1 MTIHLRQIS
10 AFLAVVNSGS
20 LGRAAAALNTTQP
33 ALSRTIKA
41 MEEALGV
48 PLFERHS
55 TGMILTAY
63 AQALRP
69 HAELLQAESRNAVEE
84 IDALRG
90 LSKGTIRVGAVGS
103 VVSFT
108 LPLAIDRVLKRWPG
122 LHVSIM
128 EGVEDSLEHALLK
141 REIDLAI
148 AVSLEETEEIS
159 LIAESG
165 WHDISNIV
173 ASTTH
178 PLRQKP
184 KLTMR
189 DLQKERWVMPPR
201 NTMPRNEMLQ
211 MFLSQGLEPP
221 EVIVETRSINAIKPL
236 VANAD
241 FLSYI
246 PVPLYYMERGANIID
261 ALPVPGGMVSRHFS
275 IFRRR
280 SGSLP
285 LPALKLLEEL
295 RRVVEQGS
303 ATRSRS

>member
-1 MTIHLRQIS
+1 MTINLRQLA
-10 AFLAVVNSGS
+10 AFLAVVNAGS

-41 MEEALGV
+41 MEAALGV

-63 AQALRP
+63 AQALQP
-69 HAELLQAESRNAVEE
+69 HAELLLAESRNAVEE

-90 LSKGTIRVGAVGS
+90 LSKGTVRVGAVGS
-103 VVSFT
+103 VVSHT

-122 LHVSIM
+122 LHVSII
-128 EGVEDSLEHALLK
+128 EGVEDSLEKALLK

-148 AVSLEETEEIS
+148 AVSLRETEEIR

-165 WHDISNIV
+165 WHDISSIV
-173 ASTTH
+173 ASTNH

-184 KLTMR
+184 KLGMR
-189 DLQKERWVMPPR
+189 DLQQQRWVMPPS
-201 NTMPRNEMLQ
+201 NTMPRSEMQQ
-211 MFLSQGLEPP
+211 MFLSKGIEPP
-221 EVIVETRSINAIKPL
+221 EVVVETRSINAIKAL

-246 PVPLYYMERGANIID
+246 PLPLYHMERRAKVID
-261 ALPVPGGMVSRHFS
+261 ALPVPGGMTKRHFS

-280 SGSLP
+280 DGLLP

-295 RRVVEQGS
+295 RRVVKQS
-303 ATRSRS
+303 HA

>member
-1 MTIHLRQIS
+1 MTIHMRQLS
-10 AFLAVVNSGS
+10 AFLAVVNFGS

-41 MEEALGV
+41 MEKALGV

-63 AQALRP
+63 AHALQP
-69 HAELLQAESRNAVEE
+69 HAELLQAESKNALEE

-90 LSKGTIRVGAVGS
+90 LSRGTVRVGAVGS

-108 LPLAIDRVLKRWPG
+108 LPLAVDRVLKRWPG

-128 EGVEDSLEHALLK
+128 EGVEDSLEQALLK

-148 AVSLEETEEIS
+148 AVSLRETEAIS
-159 LIAESG
+159 LITESG
-165 WHDISNIV
+165 WHDTSNIV
-173 ASTTH
+173 ASIGH

-189 DLQKERWVMPPR
+189 DLQKQRWAMPPR
-201 NTMPRNEMLQ
+201 NTTPRNEMLQ
-211 MFLSQGLEPP
+211 MFLDQDLEPP
-221 EVIVETRSINAIKPL
+221 EVIVETRSINAIKAL

-246 PVPLYYMERGANIID
+246 PVPLYRMERAAKIID
-261 ALPVPGGMVSRHFS
+261 ALPVPGGMANRHFS

-280 SGSLP
+280 DGLLP

-295 RRVVEQGS
+295 RRVAEDDDGS
-303 ATRSRS
+303 CTSR